1 MPISARTSFTPL
13 CRSKSGDVAGLF
25 SFSSS
30 VSVNRSVALFVSID
44 RSIIVPVLIGFYF
57 FLKLL
62 GSDISEN
69 LRLLSLSTAKALG
82 GSCFPGSPR
91 ALACCRWRLAADFFL
106 NRKSFGEAPKLAREG
121 ACAPQ
126 SSNRNDQDQLA
137 GCR

>member
-82 GSCFPGSPR
+82 GSCFPGSAR
-91 ALACCRWRLAADFFL
+91 ALACCRWRLAADFFFEQEKF
-106 NRKSFGEAPKLAREG
+106 RRG
-121 ACAPQ
+121 AETGT
-126 SSNRNDQDQLA
+126 R
-137 GCR
+137 GR